1 MRIFTVIILCLLGT
15 GLFTD
20 GLCADASAPGD
31 VKISEQRAGGVIE
44 IFAENHSD
52 KTLTLTLTLSNIA
65 NAKSDGWPTKVTK
78 RCAAGDRVLMT
89 ALVQTDGAPA
99 ATYSGSLNSTDA
111 APVPQQDAAPQP
123 APVQAPRPAQQQTAP
138 TSAAPVAEKKAS
150 LIPVDPQFS
159 YALPYERG
167 TKRLVSQGYNG
178 RASHTGLYAL
188 DFDMPL
194 GTPVCAARDG
204 QVLDLQKTRGY
215 PDSDTTIGNFI
226 TILHADGT
234 IAVYAQLAPEGM
246 RVTRGQIVRAG
257 DVIGASGTTGHSNGP
272 HLHFEVDC
280 TKECTGVTVK
290 GAQNSIPV
298 VFKAY
303 EGDRITPESGYSYT
317 AQ

>member
-1 MRIFTVIILCLLGT
+1 MRNFAVIILCMLGA
-15 GLFTD
+15 GLFTE

-31 VKISEQRAGGVIE
+31 VKISERRAGGVIE

-111 APVPQQDAAPQP
+111 APVVQQDAAPQP
-123 APVQAPRPAQQQTAP
+123 APVQALQPAQQQTTAKSDAP
-138 TSAAPVAEKKAS
+138 LTGKMFSF
-150 LIPVDPQFS
+150 IPVDPQFS

-188 DFDMPL
+188 DFDMPQ

-204 QVLDLQKTRGY
+204 IVVDLQNARGY
-215 PDSDTTIGNFI
+215 PDSDVTLGNLI
-226 TILHADGT
+226 KILHADGT
-234 IAVYAQLAPEGM
+234 VAIYAQLAPEGM
-246 RVTRGQIVRAG
+246 RVKPGQPVHAG
-257 DVIGASGTTGHSNGP
+257 DVIGTSGTTGHSNGP
-272 HLHFEVDC
+272 HLHFEVEC
-280 TKECTGVTVK
+280 TRVCTGVTEK
-290 GAQNSIPV
+290 GARDSIPV

-303 EGDRITPESGYSYT
+303 EGDRLTPEAGYSYT